1 MIDVDKYKALLQQNE
16 QAEKSSDSDAARKI
30 LEEMVELAVMNLTDT
45 KVPENTYFDKVEI
58 GCNRIT
64 DCLSL
69 IGVARN
75 GRRLIVEFSLDYTKA
90 YVGNRRI
97 EVDLSPEE
105 SELVA
110 SLKTKATNKMRHA
123 LRELIDNFNVFS
135 YACNTFIGTTR
146 YGTKEQLMQEF
157 KEILTKNI
165 REAIIDNIRDEDDIH
180 ARLFEYVPNLYDE
193 ELTSGDIIEVLE
205 SHGYPSYDVHVT
217 K

>member
-16 QAEKSSDSDAARKI
+16 QAEKSSEFGAARKI
-30 LEEMVELAVMNLTDT
+30 LEEMVELAVMNLTDA
-45 KVPENTYFDKVEI
+45 KVPENAHFDKVEI

-69 IGVARN
+69 VGVARN

-110 SLKTKATNKMRHA
+110 SLRTKATNKMRHA

-135 YACNTFIGTTR
+135 YTCNTFIGTT
-146 YGTKEQLMQEF
+146 
-157 KEILTKNI
+157 
-165 REAIIDNIRDEDDIH
+165 
-180 ARLFEYVPNLYDE
+180 
-193 ELTSGDIIEVLE
+193 VLK
-205 SHGYPSYDVHVT
+205 GN
-217 K
+217 